1 MTARMTKVNSKG
13 NRVSDG
19 LDYVNYVRATE
30 RYTSYVTGDRSMSRW
45 VGTCSGM
52 LALKGDVDG
61 DTLAKLAQGYD
72 ALGRELVQ
80 GAGTKKHYN
89 GIDITLSPPKSV
101 SVAFLLET
109 EERRAKI
116 LDCHERAVDA
126 VVRFIEEQ
134 KIVQVNRGSGGIIK
148 LESDGITAASFTHL
162 ASRSLDP
169 QIHAHLFALNIT
181 RGRDG
186 QWSCMENQELFRY
199 QMAIGAVYRSVVA
212 RELKTSLGYGIRQT
226 IGIDGYGDEDGKD
239 AFEIEGFCG
248 ELLEHFSTRSKE
260 VEEYK
265 KLHPHAHNAGVA
277 TRKRKD
283 EPTWEEL
290 DADWKVRVD
299 FLREKHPEWL
309 PNMASLVGQ
318 PDRYRVRT
326 QDEMLEQ
333 LHETEACITRP
344 NLLARLAMDHVGDSM
359 DEILAREDAFSNDPS
374 INHVAPERQAGDAK
388 DHSPSPALIH
398 TERRYAASW
407 MVEME
412 QDIHDWIRQANDNHS
427 HAAQSHVV
435 NHGINVYEKRM
446 QKELKN
452 PEFRLKDE
460 QRKMVEHCTM
470 GSNISFV
477 VGWAGTGKTTASSA
491 MTEVFKLHQVDGEKL
506 ELLGAAPSW
515 KAAGKLSQEIKLP
528 CKAIASIATAI
539 EMGTYIPSKNTVLMI
554 DEASLMGS
562 RSFHT
567 LMGAMQKAGGKVVVF
582 GDPHQLQSV
591 EAGSPYRAGIDICGA
606 AYLNEISRQKTKT
619 GLDIAYATYQG
630 FDDKKGSRSWRQSKV
645 IGQDIYQKL
654 DDAGWV
660 FKSEDDKEKIE
671 GLVKMYARDGLDVS
685 QKIAIAPTNYEV
697 GELNRQIRETLKMA
711 GKVSMDE
718 HTVSVQSKSGRQ
730 DIQVS
735 VGDRLRFKDK
745 YDDKA
750 NNQEDCTVE
759 HISRNRHTGALEL
772 QVVMD
777 DKTVQGKERRFT
789 IDTLEFDCYT
799 HAYAMTVYGSQGQT
813 VGKRVYLMTD
823 SRADQHL
830 TTVALTRSREET
842 FVFIDEDEAENI
854 AKAMGKH
861 RLKDNVLEEGLIIK
875 AARKKEPVQA
885 QQPILQ
891 QAVESKPTQ
900 TMEELRAS
908 IKAQTEA
915 KQAQQPSVPPTMAEH
930 FKQVR
935 EAEVKRGRGRGR

>member
-1 MTARMTKVNSKG
+1 MTAIIKKINSKG
-13 NRVSDG
+13 MRKDG
-19 LDYVNYVRATE
+19 LDYVNYVIATE
-30 RYTSYVTGDRSMSRW
+30 NYTSYLAGERNMSRW
-45 VGTCSGM
+45 VGKGAEM
-52 LALKGDVDG
+52 LGLKGDVDG
-61 DTLAKLAQGYD
+61 ETLRKLAQGYD
-72 ALGRELVQ
+72 PMGRELVE
-80 GAGTKKHYN
+80 GAGTKNHYN
-89 GIDITLSPPKSV
+89 GLDVNLSPPKSV
-101 SVAFLLET
+101 STAFLRET
-109 EERRAKI
+109 DERRLKI
-116 LDCHERAVDA
+116 LGCHDRAVDA

-134 KIVQVNRGSGGIIK
+134 NIVQVNRGGGGHIK
-148 LESDGITAASFTHL
+148 LNSQGIVAAQYTHTS
-162 ASRSLDP
+162 SRNLDP
-169 QIHAHLFALNIT
+169 QLHAHLFLLNVT
-181 RGRDG
+181 KGEDG
-186 QWSCMENQELFRY
+186 KWSCIENQDLFRY
-199 QMAIGAVYRSVVA
+199 QMAIGAVYRTA
-212 RELKTSLGYGIRQT
+212 IANELHKELGYGIRQT

-239 AFEIEGFCG
+239 AFEIDGIPH
-248 ELLEHFSTRSKE
+248 ELNDHFSSRSKE

-265 KLHPHAHNAGVA
+265 KLHPHSFNAAVA
-277 TRKRKD
+277 TRKNKD
-283 EPTWEEL
+283 EPSWEEL
-290 DADWKVRVD
+290 DADWKIRLD

-309 PNMASLVGQ
+309 PDMESLVGR
-318 PDRYRVRT
+318 PNRKRTRT
-326 QDEMLEQ
+326 QEEMLEQ
-333 LHETEACITRP
+333 LHQTEACITRP
-344 NLLARLAMDHVGDSM
+344 NLIARLAMDHVGESL
-359 DEILAREDAFSNDPS
+359 DEIMAREEAFANDAS
-374 INHVAPERQAGDAK
+374 INHIAPLRQPGEAK

-412 QDIHDWIRQANDNHS
+412 QDIHDWIRQAKDNHS

-435 NHGINVYEKRM
+435 MHGIDVYEKRM

-452 PEFRLKDE
+452 PDFKLKDE
-460 QRKMVEHCTM
+460 QRKMVEHCTS

-491 MTEVFKLHQVDGEKL
+491 MVEVFKHHQVDGERL

-515 KAAGKLSQEIKLP
+515 KAAGKLSQETKLP

-539 EMGTYIPSKNTVLMI
+539 EMGTYTPTKNTVLMI

-582 GDPHQLQSV
+582 GDPHQLQAV

-660 FKSEDDKEKIE
+660 FKSEDDKEKLE
-671 GLVKMYARDGLDVS
+671 SLVKMYAKDGLDVC

-777 DKTVQGKERRFT
+777 DKTVHGKERRFT
-789 IDTLEFDCYT
+789 IDTLEFDSFT

-885 QQPILQ
+885 QQTALQ

-930 FKQVR
+930 FKQAR